1 MDEKSKK
8 ELTPEEI
15 KKIQAQNVGMYSKHP
30 WPVNRRTA
38 EEMGW
43 RLKVLGIH
51 SSEYE
56 GKRTLECGCGTGNYV
71 IWYAIGGQASEAVGI
86 DLSDGSLAVANRLK
100 EEGKVDR
107 ATFIKMDVLNLQFP
121 DNSFDYAYSYGVFMI
136 TGDSERAFREMVRVT
151 KPGGTVTVSVYN
163 TFGRWPVTIRQK
175 ILQKLA
181 PNDPDKRVKLGMKY
195 FPGPFKKLDKRYYG
209 LNTEQLAYDTFGIPF
224 EQVHSAG
231 EVLGWLKRA
240 NVKYKGSFAPL
251 RVSDYFYA
259 FSLDEYKDFRSTF
272 TGYPATQKVSD
283 LLYKLSSGKKGQS
296 ITQFKYPGPLSRG
309 ICQLMWL
316 LIGGSRFS
324 CFTIS
329 GVKQ

>member
-1 MDEKSKK
+1 MAETITQEQIKAIQEK
-8 ELTPEEI
+8 
-15 KKIQAQNVGMYSKHP
+15 NVGMYSKHP

-51 SSEYE
+51 PSEFQ

-71 IWYAIGGQASEAVGI
+71 IWYAMEGQASEAVGV

-100 EEGKVDR
+100 EEGQVEN
-107 ATFIKMDVLNLQFP
+107 ATFKKMDVLKLDFP
-121 DNSFDYAYSYGVFMI
+121 DNSFDYSYSYGVFMI
-136 TGDSERAFREMVRVT
+136 TGDSEGAYQEMVRVT
-151 KPGGTVTVSVYN
+151 KPGGTITVSVYN

-175 ILQKLA
+175 IIKRMA
-181 PNDPDKRVKLGMKY
+181 PDDPDKRVQLGVKY
-195 FPGPFKKLDKRYYG
+195 FPGPFKKLDKRYYEI
-209 LNTEQLAYDTFGIPF
+209 NSEQLAYDTYGIPY
-224 EQVHSAG
+224 EEVHSAG
-231 EVLGWLKRA
+231 AVLGWLKRA

-251 RVSDYFYA
+251 RIRDYSYA

-272 TGYPATQKVSD
+272 AGYPAAQKVSD
-283 LLYKLSSGKKGQS
+283 LLFKISRKEKQTEYK
-296 ITQFKYPGPLSRG
+296 TQFTSPGPFSRG
-309 ICQLMWL
+309 LCQLLWL

-329 GVKQ
+329 GVKQK

>member
-1 MDEKSKK
+1 MAETITQEQIKAIQEK
-8 ELTPEEI
+8 
-15 KKIQAQNVGMYSKHP
+15 NVGMYSKHP

-51 SSEYE
+51 PGEFQ

-71 IWYAIGGQASEAVGI
+71 IWYAMEGQASEAVGV

-100 EEGKVDR
+100 EEGKVEN
-107 ATFIKMDVLNLQFP
+107 ATFKKMDVLKLDFP
-121 DNSFDYAYSYGVFMI
+121 DNSFDYSYSYGVFMI
-136 TGDSERAFREMVRVT
+136 TGDSEGAYREMVRVT
-151 KPGGTVTVSVYN
+151 KPGGTITVSVYN

-175 ILQKLA
+175 IIKRMA
-181 PNDPDKRVKLGMKY
+181 PDDPDKRVKLGVKY
-195 FPGPFKKLDKRYYG
+195 FPGPFKKLDKRYYEI
-209 LNTEQLAYDTFGIPF
+209 NSEQLAYDTYGIPY
-224 EQVHSAG
+224 EEVHSAG
-231 EVLGWLKRA
+231 DVLGWLKRA

-251 RVSDYFYA
+251 RIRDYFYA

-272 TGYPATQKVSD
+272 AGYPAAQKVSD
-283 LLYKLSSGKKGQS
+283 MLFKVSRKEKQNEYK
-296 ITQFKYPGPLSRG
+296 TQFPYPGPFSRG
-309 ICQLMWL
+309 LCQLLWL

-329 GVKQ
+329 GVKQK